1 MNKLFYQKKDFN
13 SILIHFVCLQTVC
26 YWEGNICKEIENSYL
41 LTVLSSISPNKL
53 KKELNIFNLN
63 IWGVSYF
70 DDAIPLSPID
80 EKFNITSVRQSFVN
94 VSISYLELGL
104 IFAITVLIWNFS
116 ISMNLIQI
124 QRWFLTFKN
133 TSLIMRWLECWILP
147 RRKVNDWILS
157 AITSSNFLAPSSWP
171 ASSRRVI
178 LSFSLRFCRRLL
190 FIWKR
195 LKVKIFQKQIVSHCF
210 LL

>member
-1 MNKLFYQKKDFN
+1 M
-13 SILIHFVCLQTVC
+13 C

-53 KKELNIFNLN
+53 KKKELNIFNLN

-70 DDAIPLSPID
+70 DDAIPWSSID
-80 EKFNITSVRQSFVN
+80 EEFNVTSVRQSFVN
-94 VSISYLELGL
+94 VSISYLELGS
-104 IFAITVLIWNFS
+104 IFAITLLIWNFS

-124 QRWFLTFKN
+124 QRWLLQFKN
-133 TSLIMRWLECWILP
+133 TSLIMRWSECWILP

-157 AITSSNFLAPSSWP
+157 AITSSNFLAPGSWT
-171 ASSRRVI
+171 ASSRRAI

-190 FIWKR
+190 SICAIQVCKR

-210 LL
+210 FTISLGL

>member
-1 MNKLFYQKKDFN
+1 M
-13 SILIHFVCLQTVC
+13 
-26 YWEGNICKEIENSYL
+26 
-41 LTVLSSISPNKL
+41 SSISPNKL

-70 DDAIPLSPID
+70 DDAIPWSSID
-80 EKFNITSVRQSFVN
+80 EEFNITSVRQSFVN

-157 AITSSNFLAPSSWP
+157 AITSSNFLAPRSWCFVVGFCSSENG
-171 ASSRRVI
+171 
-178 LSFSLRFCRRLL
+178 
-190 FIWKR
+190 
-195 LKVKIFQKQIVSHCF
+195 
-210 LL
+210 